1 MLMDPNPTFMRI
13 PHMTHAVDKEEMQA
27 VKQFLH
33 SVYDNNNDN
42 NNDND
47 NKSS

>member
-13 PHMTHAVDKEEMQA
+13 PHMAHAVDKEEMKA

-33 SVYDNNNDN
+33 SVYDDN
-42 NNDND
+42 NNNNN